1 MGTGEQGY
9 EDQPAHEVQTC
20 CTGELGYGTRMDEL
34 YANTPSLSCIKLAML
49 YAAQKG
55 KGRKLMTLDV
65 KGAFLCG
72 AALRKSTLS
81 YPVRTLSM
89 RVTRS
94 GFSAKLSWFPTMR
107 VAAVRVYPRRKRDS
121 VGDTC

>member
-72 AALRKSTLS
+72 AALRKIYIELPSADPQHESDKVGLLRKAILVSDDARCSRPCVST
-81 YPVRTLSM
+81 TQ
-89 RVTRS
+89 
-94 GFSAKLSWFPTMR
+94 
-107 VAAVRVYPRRKRDS
+107 KRF
-121 VGDTC
+121 CW